1 MVLKR
6 IKSFYRKAK
15 EQMLTGLTVDELEK
29 KEIGYISLFD

>member
-1 MVLKR
+1 M
-6 IKSFYRKAK
+6 SKAK